1 MKKEDKEFNL
11 NAKTLLK
18 LLEEGK
24 NPALI
29 SKELKVSKQ
38 LVSYYLRDL
47 KAKGLVRKV
56 AYGVWSVRK
65 GLKEVKKST
74 KDTRSQPHLV
84 KEVRGHAFV
93 WKLKLGKKFDWKK
106 ILMEKGIPFSL
117 VGFGTPRVVINDK
130 KVWLGSKNVIVFDS
144 SSYFGSNAVES
155 RKFAVIR
162 FLRVLDALESKLGVS
177 LKTRFG
183 YVFKPSKSHYSLV
196 KNDLAIQCNEQ
207 GVKIKVSY
215 YGETWFLIDN
225 SYNLDEAETVSPKDS
240 LIDNIG
246 VQRYFNSHK
255 ATGFKVTPEY
265 VLEVMNGIQQNQ
277 LVMDKN
283 TVSHLELIKQIGIAI
298 KELKEEVKK
307 LGVGKNGL

>member
-1 MKKEDKEFNL
+1 MK
-11 NAKTLLK
+11 
-18 LLEEGK
+18 EGK
-24 NPALI
+24 RPSVI

-38 LVSYYLRDL
+38 LISYYLRQL
-47 KAKGLVRKV
+47 KEKGLVRKV
-56 AYGVWSVRK
+56 AYGVWNVTK
-65 GLKEVKKST
+65 GSHKQVKDST
-74 KDTRSQPHLV
+74 KDTPLQPRQV

-93 WKLKLGKKFDWKK
+93 WKLKLDKKRDWKELLLSK
-106 ILMEKGIPFSL
+106 NIPFSL
-117 VGFGTPRVVINDK
+117 VGFGTPRIIVNDK

-155 RKFAVIR
+155 RKFAVVR

-177 LKTRFG
+177 LRTRFG

-207 GVKIKVSY
+207 GVKIRVSY

-225 SYNLDEAETVSPKDS
+225 SFNLDEAETVSPKDS

-265 VLEVMNGIQQNQ
+265 VLDIVTKVTHNQGIFDAN
-277 LVMDKN
+277 MK
-283 TVSHLELIKQIGIAI
+283 SHLEILSRLGKAVDELREEIKR
-298 KELKEEVKK
+298 
-307 LGVGKNGL
+307 LGGKNGL